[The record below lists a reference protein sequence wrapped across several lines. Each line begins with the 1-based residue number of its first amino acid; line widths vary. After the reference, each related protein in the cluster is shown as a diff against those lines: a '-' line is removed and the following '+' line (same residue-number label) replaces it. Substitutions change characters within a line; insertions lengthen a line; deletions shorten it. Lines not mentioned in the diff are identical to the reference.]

1 MHSPL
6 WRRLFAT
13 AALAAATAAHAGP
26 FSDMV
31 VFGDSLSDTG
41 NVASL
46 TTAFLGN
53 TFPAYPG
60 AVGRFSNGPVW
71 VETLAAGLGLAADA
85 APSNLLF
92 TGPGGVVPIGAPGG
106 QNYAYGGARTGLGGS
121 AGATTGLIGQLIAWN
136 GAAFTTALSR
146 AADPDALY
154 VVVAGG
160 NDLRDARTNIAD
172 SAGRQAAAVNAAQ
185 GVTNALGLLAQAGA
199 RHFLIATM
207 PDLGHTP
214 EAANLG
220 LVAESHEVT
229 VAFNAALLAL
239 SGGFDQFFMGLT
251 GIDLDIDVADFFALG
266 NAVYDDATNNGGQ
279 VYGFTNVTTPCLTK
293 GVVSGQYFAPDATA
307 SQCSTSTSSDDLHP
321 TAAVHALLGQLA
333 LNAVPEPT
341 PLALLAGALL
351 MLGLQRRRAGR

>member
-46 TTAFLGN
+46 TTAVFGS

-85 APSNLLF
+85 APSNIYLPLGAI
-92 TGPGGVVPIGAPGG
+92 GPQGG
-106 QNYAYGGARTGLGGS
+106 QNYAFGGARTGLDGS
-121 AGATTGLIGQLIAWN
+121 AAPFTGVLAQLAAWN

-160 NDLRDARTNIAD
+160 NDLRDARSDATLD
-172 SAGRQAAAVNAAQ
+172 DAGRQAAAQAAAQ
-185 GVTNALGLLAQAGA
+185 GVVNALGLLANTGA

-207 PDLGHTP
+207 PDLGRTP
-214 EAANLG
+214 EAADKG
-220 LVAESHEVT
+220 LVSESHDVT

-239 SGGFDQFFMGLT
+239 AGGLDQMFLGLT
-251 GIDLDIDVADFFALG
+251 GIDLDIDVADFYALG

-279 VYGFTNVTTPCLTK
+279 VYGITNVTTPCLTP
-293 GVVSGQYFAPDATA
+293 GAISGQYFAPDATA
-307 SQCSTSTSSDDLHP
+307 SQCSTSASSDDLHP

-333 LNAVPEPT
+333 LNAVPEPA